1 MTGCPLSHRA
11 LAAVAAILVPAVA
24 ASRVGA
30 AEPDVRADV
39 REDWRRQHEMML
51 GEDGKLL
58 PTEEPLRAVAAHRQ
72 AVQPLPGDRAPVDVV
87 LRRTRALLEDLRGS
101 GAQGLDALAGEL
113 AALSRE
119 AAGGGQDYAL
129 YERACALRRRAVF
142 ANPLL
147 NMDRIVFV
155 AGRYHGN
162 LSNHHAPSGPG
173 QLLVLREP
181 FGPEPTVVEP
191 LAGAIV
197 ENGRHQGRDLRRGC
211 FADPEVSWDGRTLY
225 FAWAQRGS
233 RVRGGPVQQCYT
245 LECTYHI
252 FRADLDADGKATR
265 LRQLTDGAWNDTDP
279 CELPNGRIAF
289 CSGRRGTA
297 IRCNWDGGYP
307 TNNTL
312 FSMEPDGSD
321 QICLSK
327 HETGEWDPSVDQN
340 GMLLY
345 SRWDYMDR
353 TAHWSHNMWTC
364 YPDGRDPRAP
374 HGNYPVGLEGGPGEA
389 KWPDCIPTA
398 ELGIRAVPGRQ
409 GLYTANTGQRY
420 TRNGTVI
427 LIDLSTPDDRGLS
440 QIRVVTP
447 DQRYNDSHG
456 VESPVAARCWY
467 ASPWPLSERHFLVAQ
482 THRQCVKAV
491 KRGKTSIKWENPTNG
506 IYYVDVFGNKELLY
520 DTGGAECMDPIPL
533 RARPRPPVIP
543 DATTQS
549 ARAKGGG
556 DPASVLILN
565 VYESDFDWP
574 EGTRIK
580 RLRIVQCLPKTTG
593 RHNEPTV
600 GNGYEQQFPRFP
612 LGTVPV
618 MEDGSIWFQAPVGR
632 EIYFQALDAQNRAVQ
647 SMRSGTYVHPG
658 ERMVC
663 AGCHEDKY
671 KTRILPAAAPLAM
684 TRAPGGKPWPIEP
697 DVTDANGGFEVLT
710 FARHIQPILDR
721 RCADCHKKSDNRRAP
736 ALHDRTV
743 DQRRG
748 WSKSYSALVSRM
760 FTYYGDKRKRDQDYS
775 RTIAG
780 RFGALAA
787 PLTKHFT
794 PAHHK
799 VKLPPEEWRVVVAWL
814 DCLAPFYGWDWDLQ
828 VQQRGEK
835 LIPRIDFDPSN
846 PLAHDRP
853 AAEGSALLAGW
864 TRQIRALQEGCPT
877 GGRPQE
883 SSRAAGPPARTGAEI
898 AAEAVKASGEKKAA
912 LLEML
917 ALREPHKHVGLYT
930 QAVADENQ
938 AVRRCALRVL
948 ADYGDAE
955 TLPVLIGC
963 VVRAASQ
970 DEAADFRRPV
980 GAICARMEDRQA
992 GVAALTAA
1000 LPKATAA
1007 GKCTLLR
1014 VLGRVGGAEAIANV
1028 QKVLAETSPAP
1039 PNLAM
1044 EARAAASSQLKSATA
1059 AKYAVDGRVPAM
1071 GCRAD
1076 DGAAWAVSGKV
1087 PLPAALTLEWDQPVE
1102 VAEVVYYGRT
1112 AWDSHECWK
1121 DYELYVDDVPIPSAK
1136 GRFSAVHGP
1145 QRVRLPGPVTVR
1157 RLTLKL
1163 LTSHGGANPGASEIK
1178 VFSQPVKDLDAA
1190 EVRATAE
1197 AVLAEI
1203 RASQEAKP

>member
-1 MTGCPLSHRA
+1 MRMRSNDLFAVAATVV
-11 LAAVAAILVPAVA
+11 LAAVGNAAQPQ
-24 ASRVGA
+24 
-30 AEPDVRADV
+30 VRAEV
-39 REDWRRQHEMML
+39 GEDWRRQFQLML
-51 GEDGKLL
+51 DANGGLV
-58 PTEEPLRAVAAHRQ
+58 PTEGPLRKVAASEQ
-72 AVQPLPGDRAPVDVV
+72 AVQPLPGDRSPADVV
-87 LRRTRALLEDLRGS
+87 LRRTKALLADLRAD
-101 GAQGLDALAGEL
+101 GAKGLEALSAEL
-113 AALSRE
+113 ASLDRQA
-119 AAGGGQDYAL
+119 AAGDGQDYAL
-129 YERACALRRRAVF
+129 YEQACALRRRVVF

-155 AGRYHGN
+155 AGSWHGN
-162 LSNHHAPSGPG
+162 LSNHHAPSGGHG
-173 QLLVLREP
+173 QLLVLQDP

-191 LAGAIV
+191 LAGVIV
-197 ENGRHQGRDLRRGC
+197 ENARYKGRDIRRGC
-211 FADPEVSWDGRTLY
+211 FADPEVSWDGKTLY

-245 LECTYHI
+245 PECTYHI
-252 FRADLDADGKATR
+252 FRADLDAAGKVTR

-279 CELPNGRIAF
+279 CELPNGRIVF

-321 QICLSK
+321 QICLSR
-327 HETGEWDPSVDQN
+327 HETGEWDPSVDHN

-374 HGNYPVGLEGGPGEA
+374 HGNYPLGLEGGPNEA

-398 ELGIRAVPGRQ
+398 EMGIRAVPGRR
-409 GLYTANTGQRY
+409 GLYVANTGQRY

-427 LIDLSTPDDRGLS
+427 LIDVSVPDDRGLS
-440 QIRVVTP
+440 QVRVVTP
-447 DQRYNDSHG
+447 DQRYNDTGGFGSN
-456 VESPVAARCWY
+456 ATACCWY
-467 ASPWPLSERHFLVAQ
+467 ASPWPLSDRHFLVAQ
-482 THRQCVKAV
+482 THRQCVKRV
-491 KRGKTSIKWENPTNG
+491 KNGKESRSWGNARNG
-506 IYYVDVFGNKELLY
+506 IFYVDVFGNKELLC
-520 DTGGAECMDPIPL
+520 DTGGTACMDPIPL
-533 RARPRPPVIP
+533 RPRPRPPVIP

-549 ARAKGGG
+549 ARARGGG
-556 DPASVLILN
+556 EPPSVLILN

-574 EGTRIK
+574 EGTEIK

-593 RHNEPTV
+593 THNKPTI

-618 MEDGSIWFQAPVGR
+618 MEDGSVWFQAPVGR

-658 ERMVC
+658 ERLTC

-671 KTRILPAAAPLAM
+671 KSRIPPKAAPLAM

-697 DVTDANGGFEVLT
+697 DVTDANGSFEVLT

-721 RCADCHKKSDNRRAP
+721 RCVDCHKKSGNRRAP
-736 ALHDRTV
+736 ALQDRTV

-799 VKLPPEEWRVVVAWL
+799 VKLTSEEWRVVVAWL

-828 VQQRGEK
+828 AQQRGEK

-846 PLAHDRP
+846 PLALDRP
-853 AAEGSALLAGW
+853 ASEGSALLARW
-864 TRQIRALQEGCPT
+864 TEEIRALQEGCPT
-877 GGRPQE
+877 GREPVG
-883 SSRAAGPPARTGAEI
+883 SGGSGPAARTCAEI
-898 AAEAVKASGEKKAA
+898 AAEAVKASGDEKAA
-912 LLEML
+912 LLEIL
-917 ALREPHKHVGLYT
+917 ARREPHKHVDLYT
-930 QAVADENQ
+930 KAVADENQ

-948 ADYGDAE
+948 ADYGDAK

-970 DEAADFRRPV
+970 DEAADFRKPT
-980 GAICARMEDRQA
+980 GSICARMADKH
-992 GVAALTAA
+992 GCVAALTAA
-1000 LPKATAA
+1000 LPKATDA

-1014 VLGRVGGAEAIANV
+1014 LLGRLGGAEAIAAV
-1028 QKVLAETSPAP
+1028 RKVLTETAPSPA
-1039 PNLAM
+1039 NLALK
-1044 EARAAASSQLKSATA
+1044 ARAAASSQLKSATA
-1059 AKYAVDGRVPAM
+1059 AKHAVDGRIPNKAS
-1071 GCRAD
+1071 RAD

-1112 AWDSHECWK
+1112 AWDSGECWK
-1121 DYELYVDDVPIPSAK
+1121 DYELYVDDADAPAAK
-1136 GRFSAVHGP
+1136 GRFGAVHGP
-1145 QRVRLPGPVTVR
+1145 QSVCLPKPVQAR
-1157 RLTLKL
+1157 KLMLKFL
-1163 LTSHGGANPGASEIK
+1163 ASHGGANPGASEIK

-1190 EVRATAE
+1190 EVGATAE
-1197 AVLAEI
+1197 AVLAKME
-1203 RASQEAKP
+1203 SSN